1 MRGRLVA
8 AVAVAAALAACTG
21 SSVPFEPN
29 GPPTATTPAATGTTG
44 SEQPGQR
51 PVWPTYHGDNQRTG
65 VSTSDPLQQPL
76 REAWSAGLDG
86 AVYAQPLVIGDAVVV
101 ATENNSVY
109 ALDAASGEIRWRRH
123 LGEPVP
129 LSDLP
134 CGNIDPL
141 GITGTPVYDEKTGDV
156 FLVTETA
163 GVQHTL
169 WAIDVR
175 TGRPQWDRSL
185 DVVDSRDPDAEQQ
198 RSALLLAGDRVYVA
212 FGGLFGDCGNYVGYV
227 AGVATD
233 GNGAVLHYE
242 VPTTR
247 EAGMWSPA
255 GPVLDESG
263 RHIYVASGNGEQVDG
278 DYDGSDS
285 VIRLSLDLRR
295 TAFFAPDTWPE
306 DNAADLD
313 LGSSSPVLVGDKVVI
328 AGKRGTVYL
337 LDADDLG
344 GIGGELS
351 SLDGCA
357 AYGGAARSSA
367 DGGVIL
373 PCVDGIRAL
382 DVTGNRMSWE
392 WQADVAGSPA
402 VAQDVVYSLD
412 LDAGALVQID
422 LESGKELGRVDVG
435 AVSRFSTPVP
445 VGSRVYVGT
454 IDGVVAVRGSA

>member
-1 MRGRLVA
+1 METGHVPRTGALLLT
-8 AVAVAAALAACTG
+8 AALFVPAACASDG
-21 SSVPFEPN
+21 STPVDTPTSQQ
-29 GPPTATTPAATGTTG
+29 PPSGAPPH
-44 SEQPGQR
+44 SL
-51 PVWPTYHGDNQRTG
+51 WPTYHGDNQRTG
-65 VSTSDPLQQPL
+65 VSTSGALEPPL
-76 REAWSAGLDG
+76 REAWSTDLDG
-86 AVYAQPLVIGDAVVV
+86 AVYAQPLVVGDALIV

-109 ALDAASGEIRWRRH
+109 SLDAGSGDIRWRRH
-123 LGEPVP
+123 LGEPVR
-129 LSDLP
+129 LSELP

-163 GVQHTL
+163 GVEHTL
-169 WAIDVR
+169 WAVDVR
-175 TGRPQWDRSL
+175 SGEPQWSRSL
-185 DVVDSRDPDAEQQ
+185 DVLPGRDPDAEQQ
-198 RSALLLAGDRVYVA
+198 RSALLLADNRVYVA
-212 FGGLFGDCGNYVGYV
+212 FGGLYGDCGNYVGYI

-233 GNGAVLHYE
+233 GGGPVLHYE

-295 TAFFAPDTWPE
+295 TGLFAPDTWPE

-313 LGSSSPVLVGDKVVI
+313 LGSSSPVLVGEKVVI

-344 GIGGELS
+344 GIGGELDA
-351 SLDGCA
+351 LGGCA
-357 AYGGAARSSA
+357 AYGGAAQI
-367 DGGVIL
+367 GIGVLL

-382 DVTGNRMSWE
+382 KVDGEELSWQ
-392 WQADVAGSPA
+392 WQAAVSGSPA
-402 VAQDVVYSLD
+402 IAEDVAYSLD
-412 LDAGALVQID
+412 LDAGALVQLD
-422 LESGKELGRVDVG
+422 LDSGEELGRVDVG
-435 AVSRFSTPVP
+435 PVPRFSTPVP
-445 VGSRVYVGT
+445 VDARVYVGT
-454 IDGVVAVRGSA
+454 ADGVVAVRGAA